1 MIERRPPRACPV
13 CGEILRVTRLSCREC
28 GTELSGDFESCE
40 FCSLSADDRA
50 VLKIFLSSR
59 GNMKALERQLGVSYP
74 TARARL
80 DAVLNRLGIDLGPAP
95 APESPLDLLQAV
107 ARGDVDVAD
116 AARRLLEQS

>member
-13 CGEILRVTRLSCREC
+13 CGDILRVTRLGCHNC

-40 FCSLSADDRA
+40 FCSLSGDDRQ
-50 VLKIFLSSR
+50 VLMIFLTSR

-80 DAVLNRLGIDLGPAP
+80 DAVLNRLGIDLGPTP
-95 APESPLDLLQAV
+95 PPESPLDLLQAV
-107 ARGDVDVAD
+107 ARGDVGVAD
-116 AARRLLEQS
+116 AAKRLLEHG